1 MTKSPNDF
9 RLSSS
14 IESPREKAAMR
25 IMNPRHAFALMF
37 AFWLMLPII
46 SPTSADDIKD
56 DVKEGKALL
65 DEGDKLAD
73 QGDTTE
79 AVIRYKRAFEKL
91 LPGMRKLPFKSEVKR
106 DVTARED
113 LQAMLIKE
121 IDAEITPGE
130 FHASELGM
138 KALGFIPADLDLKAV
153 MVKIYSEEIAAFYD
167 PKTKTMHLIKEPKG
181 PVKKPTFLERLMGK
195 KEGFDK
201 DENKTVIAH
210 ELTHA
215 LADQN
220 FDIDAMQK
228 AIKNN
233 DDRDLA
239 LSALIEGEATL
250 AMTGAQMNDWDGSQ
264 SSKIPAETLERTMSF
279 LIPFM
284 PMAGGKALR
293 EAPVILSESMIFP
306 YLRGMVFCAKLA
318 NHGGWEAVSDAYK
331 RPPLSTEQVLHP
343 DKYRDKIDY
352 PTDIDLGPLDPGDG
366 WKEAGRNV
374 VGEMQIAVLL
384 KPAIGKQAG
393 NGWDGDTFAV
403 FENDAKKI
411 GLVWMST
418 WDSEDDARKFRRG
431 YAAYLKKKLDEP
443 DAEINRNL
451 KSIRHEKDGVRYAI
465 EQNGSDVAIVEG
477 FTAKTT
483 ETLLEAALK
492 AKKIEVTYENVKE
505 LDGRNPAAAK

>member
-1 MTKSPNDF
+1 MIADSAPNFSPRRPNDIWLF
-9 RLSSS
+9 TS
-14 IESPREKAAMR
+14 IESPRKKAAMR
-25 IMNPRHAFALMF
+25 TMNARLAVALI
-37 AFWLMLPII
+37 AGFWLTTPIV
-46 SPTSADDIKD
+46 PLARADIKED
-56 DVKEGKALL
+56 IKEGKALL

-130 FHASELGM
+130 FHAGEIGM
-138 KALGFIPADLDLKAV
+138 KAIGFIPADLDLKAV

-167 PKTKTMHLIKEPKG
+167 PKTKTMHLIKEPEG
-181 PVKKPTFLERLMGK
+181 PKKKLGFFEKLMGK

-201 DENKTVIAH
+201 DDNKTVIAH

-264 SSKIPAETLERTMSF
+264 SSKIPAETLDRTMSL

-306 YLRGMVFCAKLA
+306 YLRGMVFCAGLA
-318 NHGGWEAVSDAYK
+318 NEGGWEAVSDAYR

-343 DKYRDKIDY
+343 EKYRDKPDY
-352 PTDIDLGPLDPGDG
+352 PTEIDLGPLEPGEG

-374 VGEMQIAVLL
+374 VGEMQLAVLL
-384 KPAIGKQAG
+384 KPIAGKKAA
-393 NGWDGDTFAV
+393 NGWDGDTYAV
-403 FENDAKKI
+403 FENDAKKLA
-411 GLVWMST
+411 LVWMTT
-418 WDSEDDARKFRRG
+418 WDTEEDARKFRRA
-431 YAAYLKKKLDEP
+431 YAGFLKKKLDEP
-443 DAEINRNL
+443 NAEIDRNL
-451 KSIRHEKDGVRYAI
+451 KSIRHDKDGVIFAI
-465 EQNGSDVAIVEG
+465 EQKGTDVAVVEG
-477 FTAKTT
+477 FSAKAT
-483 ETLLEAALK
+483 ETLIESALK
-492 AKKIEVTYENVKE
+492 AKKTEVTYGNLKT
-505 LDGRNPAAAK
+505 K

>member
-1 MTKSPNDF
+1 
-9 RLSSS
+9 
-14 IESPREKAAMR
+14 
-25 IMNPRHAFALMF
+25 MNPRHAIALL
-37 AFWLMLPII
+37 ASIWLAEPLLQPAR
-46 SPTSADDIKD
+46 ADHKADIK
-56 DVKEGKALL
+56 EGRSLL
-65 DEGDKLAD
+65 EEGDKLAD

-79 AVIRYKRAFEKL
+79 AVIRYKKAFEKL
-91 LPGMRKLPFKSEVKR
+91 LPGMRKLPFKTEVKR

-130 FHASELGM
+130 FHAGEIAM
-138 KALGFIPADLDLKAV
+138 KALGFIPLDFDLKSA

-167 PKTKTMHLIKEPKG
+167 PKTKTMHLIREPEG
-181 PVKKPTFLERLMGK
+181 PKKKLTFLERLMGK

-201 DENKTVIAH
+201 DDNKTVIAH

-250 AMTGAQMNDWDGSQ
+250 VMTGAQMEDWDGSQ
-264 SSKIPAETLERTMSF
+264 TSKIPAESLDRTMSL

-284 PMAGGKALR
+284 PMAGGKSLR

-306 YLRGMVFCAKLA
+306 YLRGMVFCAGIA
-318 NHGGWEAVSDAYK
+318 NRGGWDAVTEAYK
-331 RPPLSTEQVLHP
+331 RPPLSTEQVLHSE
-343 DKYRDKIDY
+343 KYGEKPDY
-352 PTDIDLGPLDPGDG
+352 PTDIDLGELAPGDG

-374 VGEMQIAVLL
+374 VGEMQLAVLL
-384 KPAIGKQAG
+384 KPTVGKKAG
-393 NGWDGDTFAV
+393 NGWDGDSLAV
-403 FENDAKKI
+403 FENADKKI
-411 GLVWMST
+411 GLVWMT
-418 WDSEDDARKFRRG
+418 NWDSEEEARRFRRG
-431 YAAYLKKKLDEP
+431 YAAFLPTKLNQPE
-443 DAEINRNL
+443 AEINRNL
-451 KSIRHEKDGVRYAI
+451 KSIRHEKDGVSYAI
-465 EQNGSDVAIVEG
+465 EQVGADVAIVEG

-483 ETLLEAALK
+483 EALIESALK
-492 AKKIEVTYENVKE
+492 ARKTEVTYDNVKE
-505 LDGRNPAAAK
+505 IDKRQPPLPSRGGVSEK